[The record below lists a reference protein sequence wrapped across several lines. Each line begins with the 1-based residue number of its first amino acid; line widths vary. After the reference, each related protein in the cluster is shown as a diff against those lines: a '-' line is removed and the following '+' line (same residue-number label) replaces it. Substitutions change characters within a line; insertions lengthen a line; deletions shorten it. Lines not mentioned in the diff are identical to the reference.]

1 MVDGASSL
9 MTSIYGGRASG
20 RLAGPRGTNV
30 TDSGAYFY
38 EVYECADG
46 RYVSVAAIEAKFHA
60 DLLRLLEIDPAT
72 LPPQMDRSHWPAV
85 KARLAE
91 RFRSRTRDEWCA
103 LLEGTDAC
111 FAPVLSMEE
120 APDHPHNRARNV
132 FVEVDGVPQPGPA
145 PRFSRTPLAAPTPPE
160 PPGAADLRAVLA
172 GWGIGATEVETA
184 QGIGFLA

>member
-1 MVDGASSL
+1 MD
-9 MTSIYGGRASG
+9 GGRG
-20 RLAGPRGTNV
+20 GNV

-72 LPPQMDRSHWPAV
+72 MPPQMDRARWPEA

-91 RFRSRTRDEWCA
+91 RFRTRTRDDWCA
-103 LLEGTDAC
+103 LLEGSDAC

-120 APDHPHNRARNV
+120 APDHPHNRPRKCSSRSMACASPRRRRASAERRSLRLRRPSRRERPTFARC
-132 FVEVDGVPQPGPA
+132 
-145 PRFSRTPLAAPTPPE
+145 
-160 PPGAADLRAVLA
+160 
-172 GWGIGATEVETA
+172 
-184 QGIGFLA
+184 